1 MKKAAPSASSALPRR
16 FVVPKVS
23 RRVLCAFAS
32 AKSMTIH
39 ELADTT
45 RLKRRSLAQCLRWLV
60 KHDLMQR
67 VQVT

>member
-1 MKKAAPSASSALPRR
+1 
-16 FVVPKVS
+16 
-23 RRVLCAFAS
+23 
-32 AKSMTIH
+32 MTIH
-39 ELADTT
+39 ELADNT